1 MVNSKEL
8 VEEYKRKRK
17 KVIDMGGADAID
29 KRHKGGQW
37 TARER
42 IEYFFDPGTFTEIG
56 LFVKHRTTAFGMD
69 KREIPA
75 EGIITGFGKVN
86 GRYVAAMAE
95 DYMAMAGTFGEYHG
109 RKLAYILDFAK
120 EKGWPFVGM
129 NDSGGA
135 RLQEGMDTLEA
146 YGWTFHSQILA
157 SGIIP
162 QIALL
167 MGPCLGGQA
176 YHPVMQDFLIQ
187 CKSTG
192 FMGIAGPAFV
202 ETQLGEKITLE

>member
-1 MVNSKEL
+1 MPTNEEL
-8 VEEYKRKRK
+8 IEEYKRKRAK
-17 KVIDMGGADAID
+17 IEQIASPEVVE

-56 LFVKHRTTAFGMD
+56 LFVKHRATAFGMD

-75 EGIITGFGKVN
+75 EGVITGFGKVN
-86 GRYVAAMAE
+86 GRYVVAFAE

-109 RKLAYILDFAK
+109 LKETHAINFAK

-135 RLQEGMDTLEA
+135 RLLYPPPVPGVGVD
-146 YGWTFHSQILA
+146 
-157 SGIIP
+157 
-162 QIALL
+162 ALDV
-167 MGPCLGGQA
+167 Q
-176 YHPVMQDFLIQ
+176 
-187 CKSTG
+187 
-192 FMGIAGPAFV
+192 
-202 ETQLGEKITLE
+202 